1 MYRNAI
7 EKLKLW
13 KEDIERKPLIL
24 KGARQV
30 GKTYLLK
37 EFAKNYYKN
46 FVYIN
51 FDTEEQIKDIFKK
64 SKDPQRIITEL
75 SLVKDLKIEP
85 KHTLIIFDEVQ
96 ECPEALNSLKYFYEE
111 ANQYHITAAGSLLGT
126 LLAKPKSYPVGMVDI
141 LHVYPLTFDEFLRA
155 SDESLFKY
163 YSMISVNDD
172 IIEIMNQKLLDAFN
186 QYLIIGGMPQVV
198 NSWLNTRDPIR
209 ISNLQNTILEI
220 YENDFSKHNGSVN
233 SGRILLAFRS
243 LVPQL
248 SKENEKFIY
257 GVIRQGARARE
268 FEEAVEWIVSA
279 GLVNRVYNVS
289 QAQMPLKAYDI
300 LNCFKL
306 FSFDTGLLKQMA
318 GIPNQAIILDEPFQF
333 KGPLIENFVLQQLNS
348 QFDFP
353 PRYFADNN
361 SEIDF
366 LIQNQGQII
375 PIEVKAGTDKSAP
388 SFKRFIDKNNAKLGI
403 RFSKRNLK
411 QDGAILNVPL
421 YLAPRLQ
428 DLLKIT
434 LFKV

>member
-172 IIEIMNQKLLDAFN
+172 IIEIMHQKLLDAFN

-289 QAQMPLKAYDI
+289 QAQMPLKEYDI

-348 QFDFP
+348 QFDFS

-428 DLLKIT
+428 DLLKNH
-434 LFKV
+434 LV